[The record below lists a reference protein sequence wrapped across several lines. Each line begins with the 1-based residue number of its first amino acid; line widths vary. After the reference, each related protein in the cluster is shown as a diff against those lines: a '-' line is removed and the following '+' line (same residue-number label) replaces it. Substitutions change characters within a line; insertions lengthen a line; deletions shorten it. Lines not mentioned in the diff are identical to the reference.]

1 MENHN
6 ILLAMFLIFG
16 LIGAIRVNEPVGS
29 DDFFMHINVNN
40 EGSKDLD
47 GLRVRVLFYDLDLIF
62 QTNPF
67 DLDNGDSTGKLIFW
81 DAPYVAPGTYLVR
94 ITVSNDDF
102 REVKHRFVT
111 IA

>member
-1 MENHN
+1 MRHQ
-6 ILLAMFLIFG
+6 MFLALVLIFS
-16 LIGAIRVNEPVGS
+16 LIGSIRTYSDSKDDMSFLHVNVK
-29 DDFFMHINVNN
+29 N
-40 EGSKDLD
+40 EGASKIE
-47 GLRVRVLFYDLDLIF
+47 GLKVRIFIYDLDALL